1 MPFRESSD
9 NYDSRDPDAS
19 AGSLPPFSPEPLP
32 DRQHCLCFTGHRL
45 IPEKDRPALS
55 ASLDEAL
62 REAYG
67 QGFRGFFSGA
77 ALGFDLLAAQAVLR
91 LRDRF
96 PDARL
101 ILALPCPS
109 QADRWAQTDR
119 QLYNRMLSRADQ
131 VILVSPAYFEGCMQK
146 RNRFMVDRSSLC
158 VCYMKHCRG
167 GTWYTVSYAYD
178 QGLEIRNL
186 TV

>member
-1 MPFRESSD
+1 MER
-9 NYDSRDPDAS
+9 
-19 AGSLPPFSPEPLP
+19 PEPFFLQVDAKISILP
-32 DRQHCLCFTGHRL
+32 LPVRLPRQGQTASEETD
-45 IPEKDRPALS
+45 PRPAAARRHIVQIAQMEFAVQEL
-55 ASLDEAL
+55 EL
-62 REAYG
+62 R
-67 QGFRGFFSGA
+67 RHDVA